1 MQASVTPPRKTD
13 LARQALAPGQR
24 GLPPALRAL
33 LITVDGKRDADEL
46 RRLGR
51 GLGLGDDGL
60 TRLVDQGLVELPRI
74 VLPTASRAA
83 PAAASASPSAPSA
96 KAATASVI
104 AQVPAVDPID
114 DAEVREAAALARASQ
129 ERARRLVSAKFF
141 GLDLVTRMLAGRE
154 GELRDLARQADSE
167 SRFLEWVELC
177 CERIEA
183 GSDAERAAKF
193 RDSVAR
199 TLAAE

>member
-13 LARQALAPGQR
+13 LAREILAPGQR
-24 GLPPALRAL
+24 RLPPALRAL
-33 LITVDGKRDADEL
+33 LITVDGKRNAEEL
-46 RRLGR
+46 RRLGQ

-60 TRLVDQGLVELPRI
+60 SRLVDQGLVE
-74 VLPTASRAA
+74 
-83 PAAASASPSAPSA
+83 
-96 KAATASVI
+96 
-104 AQVPAVDPID
+104 VPAIVVPPPMAPTPPLVTGVDVIHE
-114 DAEVREAAALARASQ
+114 AEVLEAAALARAAQ

-154 GELRDLARQADSE
+154 GELRDLARQADTE
-167 SRFLEWVELC
+167 SRFLEWVDLC

-183 GSDAERAAKF
+183 ESDTERAAKF

-199 TLAAE
+199 TLTAG

>member
-13 LARQALAPGQR
+13 LAREMLAPGQR
-24 GLPPALRAL
+24 RLPPALRAL

-60 TRLVDQGLVELPRI
+60 TRLVDQGLVELPAI
-74 VLPTASRAA
+74 VVQRAA
-83 PAAASASPSAPSA
+83 MALPSAPSA
-96 KAATASVI
+96 HSA
-104 AQVPAVDPID
+104 PPPISAD
-114 DAEVREAAALARASQ
+114 ETIREAEVIEAAALARAAQ

-167 SRFLEWVELC
+167 SRFLEWVDLC
-177 CERIEA
+177 CERIESE
-183 GSDAERAAKF
+183 SDAERAAKF

-199 TLAAE
+199 TLSAG